1 MPNFVCKNFVLALG
15 RRLLGTGCPPAH
27 WGLVVPL
34 ARCPDIDPRWGGT
47 AVALGH
53 NQAHPAFPAQPP
65 QKKKRVSFVIVT
77 VIASESA
84 APGPIT
90 SPSLPAVSHPA

>member
-53 NQAHPAFPAQPP
+53 NQAHPAFPAQLPIHE
-65 QKKKRVSFVIVT
+65 KKMNEFRS
-77 VIASESA
+77 SS
-84 APGPIT
+84 
-90 SPSLPAVSHPA
+90 